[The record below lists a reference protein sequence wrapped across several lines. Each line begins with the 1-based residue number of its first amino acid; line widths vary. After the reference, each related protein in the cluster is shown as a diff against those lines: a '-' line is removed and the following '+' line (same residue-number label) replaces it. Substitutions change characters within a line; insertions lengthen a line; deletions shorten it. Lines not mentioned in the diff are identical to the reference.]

1 MVEYG
6 EGKCQSPKG
15 ISSLW
20 LRYAGVTINPQILV
34 DYDNK
39 GFFFSYSSYVF
50 VDQQKCRQLSLILA
64 SRMKKKPVSR
74 HCWDHGTM

>member
-34 DYDNK
+34 AYDNK
-39 GFFFSYSSYVF
+39 GFFFF
-50 VDQQKCRQLSLILA
+50 LTRLICSLINKNVDTFL
-64 SRMKKKPVSR
+64 
-74 HCWDHGTM
+74 